1 MSDSFYTNTTTVIL
15 HVQDVN
21 DNPPEFTQS
30 EYIISDVVEEENP
43 PQTGRYLVQVKLLFR
58 IYYFMHVRVQK
69 IR

>member
-1 MSDSFYTNTTTVIL
+1 VSDSFYTNTTTIIL

-43 PQTGRYLVQVKLLFR
+43 PQAGRFLVQVKLYSQY
-58 IYYFMHVRVQK
+58 ISYHMHVCVK
-69 IR
+69 K

>member
-1 MSDSFYTNTTTVIL
+1 VSDSFYTNTTTVIL

-43 PQTGRYLVQVKLLFR
+43 PQTGRFLVQVKLYSQNILF
-58 IYYFMHVRVQK
+58 HACTCTK
-69 IR
+69 N